1 MNRPNSNLFIATKAK
16 IRGRQ
21 DCLTITVNKQNGQ
34 LKHATLQM
42 SKNDCEN
49 ATNINLGATNKL
61 LQVGKFTNTEPLN
74 RKDSLCWDYVN
85 QFPYGLLSS
94 FHPKVSNMWQ
104 TLNSMAGT
112 CILSNK
118 CRLACSSF
126 FWRFSSSFARCCS
139 RCSFRI

>member
-61 LQVGKFTNTEPLN
+61 LQVGKFTNTAPAFSGGSQVLLHVAVLAVAFGYSPQMPL
-74 RKDSLCWDYVN
+74 KW
-85 QFPYGLLSS
+85 FP
-94 FHPKVSNMWQ
+94 
-104 TLNSMAGT
+104 
-112 CILSNK
+112 
-118 CRLACSSF
+118 CSSACPCDKYGTKHI
-126 FWRFSSSFARCCS
+126 FSRLENQ
-139 RCSFRI
+139 